1 LGNVSCLVESRGN
14 AEEVGVDIGKY
25 LLVLAIGVCIVLTDG
40 LFLLRKSPAYLD
52 EVYQNPARSRQ
63 VAGLVGL
70 MFLLV
75 MLGAVALISSIS
87 FSPGAGV
94 QSVLARV
101 GVVFIVTAA
110 GHGITF
116 AVLSRLR
123 EQELATQ
130 VTESG
135 ISQPPRRVE
144 RSPS

>member
-1 LGNVSCLVESRGN
+1 MIIS
-14 AEEVGVDIGKY
+14 KY
-25 LLVLAIGVCIVLTDG
+25 LLVLAIGVCIVLIDG
-40 LFLLRKSPAYLD
+40 VLLLRKSPAYLD

-63 VAGLVGL
+63 VTSLVGL

-75 MLGAVALISSIS
+75 MLGAVALVSSIT
-87 FSPGAGV
+87 FSPDASV

-101 GVVFIVTAA
+101 GVLFIVTAA

-130 VTESG
+130 VAETG
-135 ISQPPRRVE
+135 ISQQPQRAK
-144 RSPS
+144 RSPD